1 MMDKVLE
8 RLQTLQAELA
18 AIDPS
23 RDLDV
28 ADQVAA
34 MAAALRDTLVHAGV
48 GEAGARRDAP
58 LPAMRQVG

>member
-23 RDLDV
+23 RELDV
-28 ADQVAA
+28 AEQVAS
-34 MAAALRDTLVHAGV
+34 MTSALRAVLAQVD
-48 GEAGARRDAP
+48 EACGRRIMSD
-58 LPAMRQVG
+58 MRRAS